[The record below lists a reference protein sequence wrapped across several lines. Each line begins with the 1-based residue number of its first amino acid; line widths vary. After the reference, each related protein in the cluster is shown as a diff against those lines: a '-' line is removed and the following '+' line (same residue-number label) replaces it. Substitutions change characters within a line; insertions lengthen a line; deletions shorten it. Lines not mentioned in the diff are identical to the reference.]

1 MLIAISLS
9 FDTTKFFE
17 NCVQVTFLL
26 GPNACAQPLLSRQSR
41 GRTVQDLQKARQFLK
56 QTCLTSDRFVSFN
69 SNLPGLPKTSMVWQ
83 PFQLCLVAIFIPR
96 CYHVYMHLYFS
107 LDVFWEALPCNP
119 SANVAAAKELAQL
132 NGKEILRS
140 GHKPRVQPCNSK
152 KIICESS
159 FADVFLFGD
168 SISLFW
174 FHFNHIKKTNIPKPI
189 PEFLGPQLHNSP
201 SPISPTPGNRR
212 TVSTKLPA
220 CRRCNAERSL
230 NSNDT
235 VKALEKVD
243 QKTPFWLGKPTGF
256 SNQKNVVLMF
266 LGFKTATVVAF

>member
-1 MLIAISLS
+1 MV
-9 FDTTKFFE
+9 KRYFE
-17 NCVQVTFLL
+17 VATSHGYNLATRKKSSVSRVLQTF
-26 GPNACAQPLLSRQSR
+26 
-41 GRTVQDLQKARQFLK
+41 
-56 QTCLTSDRFVSFN
+56 
-69 SNLPGLPKTSMVWQ
+69 
-83 PFQLCLVAIFIPR
+83 
-96 CYHVYMHLYFS
+96 
-107 LDVFWEALPCNP
+107 
-119 SANVAAAKELAQL
+119 
-132 NGKEILRS
+132 
-140 GHKPRVQPCNSK
+140 
-152 KIICESS
+152 
-159 FADVFLFGD
+159 FLFGD

-201 SPISPTPGNRR
+201 SPISPTPGNHR